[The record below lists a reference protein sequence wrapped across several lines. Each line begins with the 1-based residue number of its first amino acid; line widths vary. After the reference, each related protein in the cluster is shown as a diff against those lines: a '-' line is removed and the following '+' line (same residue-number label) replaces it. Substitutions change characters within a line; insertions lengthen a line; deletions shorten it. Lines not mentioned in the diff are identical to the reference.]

1 LDARPSLFCMP
12 GMGSHSAAW
21 RRDGKELF
29 FWSAGNLLMSVPITL
44 KTGVVEV
51 GAAQQLFHFS
61 SPLGIVGVVSPYDVT
76 ADGQRLILITSPQ
89 QAPKSI
95 TLVTNWAA
103 ELKQRDVG
111 PARN

>member
-1 LDARPSLFCMP
+1 VPFGGGTGKWQISSSGGTQP
-12 GMGSHSAAW
+12 VW
-21 RRDGKELF
+21 RRNGRELF

-61 SPLGIVGVVSPYDVT
+61 NPLGIVGVVSPYDVA

-95 TLVTNWAA
+95 TLVTNWTA
-103 ELKQRDVG
+103 ELKH
-111 PARN
+111 P